1 MEKFVFPKAVL
12 EQVNECSNG
21 GFVLFNF
28 DIDKNPQIFSNFDD
42 SMCAL
47 ALQNYIDICSK
58 TFQNMNYQIAMSEAS
73 SPSPSE
79 DGGDDEEDD
88 EVS

>member
-1 MEKFVFPKAVL
+1 MDKFVFPKAIL

-28 DIDKNPQIFSNFDD
+28 DIDKNPRIFSSFDD
-42 SMCAL
+42 SMSAL

-58 TFQNMNYQIAMSEAS
+58 TFQNLNYQAAMVEAMNRHS
-73 SPSPSE
+73 
-79 DGGDDEEDD
+79 GEED
-88 EVS
+88 ETS

>member
-1 MEKFVFPKAVL
+1 MEKFIFPKAVL

-42 SMCAL
+42 SMFAL
-47 ALQNYIDICSK
+47 ALQSYIDICSK
-58 TFQNMNYQIAMSEAS
+58 TFQKMNYQIAMSEAS
-73 SPSPSE
+73 SPPSSE
-79 DGGDDEEDD
+79 DCDDDDKDD